1 MDALRSDLCCANI
14 FKSYPYAGTYWKTS
28 DSGADYAM
36 KVVWYP
42 IMRWGKVRHVLDGYM
57 WRYLLANSAQ
67 FWTIPIT
74 WVHMA
79 SPLRQGEP
87 NWIAKDLDVQAP

>member
-1 MDALRSDLCCANI
+1 
-14 FKSYPYAGTYWKTS
+14 
-28 DSGADYAM
+28 
-36 KVVWYP
+36 
-42 IMRWGKVRHVLDGYM
+42 MRWGKVRHVLDGYM